1 MEYYKTEFIQYRRL
15 LEETGQCWKNF
26 HNNKPAF
33 FPRTRVYYMW
43 ICVNVPGYC
52 SPDKSIFWPVT
63 TSPSTDIFSFTI
75 TRLPTQGEVQYDF
88 LAQREGLRYQEY
100 NESMINHSS
109 NYNCSI
115 ELKNSRYFSDD
126 QPLVYDDNSAI
137 DLKSVSENPYFS

>member
-1 MEYYKTEFIQYRRL
+1 M
-15 LEETGQCWKNF
+15 
-26 HNNKPAF
+26 
-33 FPRTRVYYMW
+33 
-43 ICVNVPGYC
+43 
-52 SPDKSIFWPVT
+52 
-63 TSPSTDIFSFTI
+63 
-75 TRLPTQGEVQYDF
+75 QYDF